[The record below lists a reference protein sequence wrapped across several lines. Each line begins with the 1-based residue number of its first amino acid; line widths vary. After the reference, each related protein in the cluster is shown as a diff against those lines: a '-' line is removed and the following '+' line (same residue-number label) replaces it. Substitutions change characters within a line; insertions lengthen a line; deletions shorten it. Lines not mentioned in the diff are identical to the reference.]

1 VDRELDFE
9 QCYRAAASRDA
20 RFDGWFVTCVTS
32 TKIYCRPSCPAIT
45 PKRANVRFLPSA
57 AAAQRDG
64 FRACLRCR
72 PDAAPGSPQWNYR
85 SDVVGRAMRLIADG
99 VVDRDGVVGLA
110 ARIGY
115 TERHLNRILTA
126 EVGAGPLALARAQRS
141 QTARLLIETTT
152 MGLAEI
158 AFAAGFGSVRQFN
171 DTIRET
177 YGRSPSELRAARRN
191 GAATPGHELGTMT
204 LRLPYREPLHA
215 ESLLEFLGGRT
226 IAGVDEVRDDRYRRA
241 LRLPHGHA
249 TVDIAIRPGYAEALL
264 RLADVRDLAP
274 AVARCRRLLDLDA
287 DPVAVDAV
295 LARDPA
301 LAASVSKEP
310 GVRVPGAVDGFEI
323 AVRAVVGQQ
332 ISVAGART
340 VLARLAA
347 ATASPALFSA
357 ATSPP
362 ATASPADDR
371 VQDPRDHELQR
382 MITASGRR
390 LNHDHADLGSGKAT
404 PGAPRSVEPGTEDL
418 GNGLRGF
425 PTAEEVAAAPDS
437 AVGMPAARRRTLRAL
452 AEAVVEGR
460 LRLDPGADRM
470 EAEARLVEIPGIGPW
485 TAQYVALR
493 ALGDPDVLLPTDLGV
508 RRGAAAL
515 GLPDDPVTLARHAHE
530 TWAPWRSYA
539 TIRLWRHA

>member
-1 VDRELDFE
+1 VERHLDFE
-9 QCYRAAASRDA
+9 QCYRAVDSRDA

-32 TKIYCRPSCPAIT
+32 TRIYCRPSCPAIT
-45 PKRANVRFLPSA
+45 PKRANVRFLASA
-57 AAAQRDG
+57 AAAQREG

-85 SDVVGRAMRLIADG
+85 ADVVGRAMRLIADG
-99 VVDRDGVVGLA
+99 VVDRDGVPGLA

-115 TERHLNRILTA
+115 TERHLNRMLTA
-126 EVGAGPLALARAQRS
+126 EVGAGPLALARAQRA
-141 QTARLLIETTT
+141 QTARILVETTAL
-152 MGLAEI
+152 GLAEI

-171 DTIRET
+171 DTMRET
-177 YGRSPSELRAARRN
+177 YGRSPSELRAARR
-191 GAATPGHELGTMT
+191 GADTATAGTIT

-226 IAGVDEVRDDRYRRA
+226 IAGVDEVHEDRYRRG
-241 LRLPHGHA
+241 LRLPHGEA
-249 TVDIAIRPGYAEALL
+249 TADLALRPGYVEAVL

-287 DPVAVDAV
+287 DPVAVDAL
-295 LARDPA
+295 LAQDPA
-301 LAASVSKEP
+301 LAPFVAKEP

-347 ATASPALFSA
+347 ATADPA
-357 ATSPP
+357 
-362 ATASPADDR
+362 
-371 VQDPRDHELQR
+371 HE
-382 MITASGRR
+382 
-390 LNHDHADLGSGKAT
+390 
-404 PGAPRSVEPGTEDL
+404 
-418 GNGLRGF
+418 GLRGF
-425 PTAEEVAAAPDS
+425 PSAEEVAEAPDT
-437 AVGMPAARRRTLRAL
+437 AFGMPAARRRTLRTL
-452 AEAVVEGR
+452 AAAVAEGR
-460 LRLDPGADRM
+460 VRLDPGADRE
-470 EAEARLVEIPGIGPW
+470 EAEAHLVELPGIGPW

-515 GLPDDPVTLARHAHE
+515 GLPDDPRALSRHAHE
-530 TWAPWRSYA
+530 NWAPWRSYA